1 MGNWKKALAEA
12 YQAPPP
18 EGRLSFIRSLGPQKT
33 ALFDFVRGQIGYIH
47 KGIWFISAIIT
58 AVSLFFF
65 RVMPR
70 DLMWV
75 VSALTPA
82 LALAAVC
89 ESGRSE
95 WYGMAE
101 LELATRFSLRSVVL
115 ARLIILALVNGA
127 LLGLL
132 AGLGAW
138 RGEVRLLAAG
148 LYILA
153 PFLLTANLSLWVL
166 RSYPGREGG
175 YVCGGIA
182 LAVSVSVLLSRE
194 TLALYWAERY
204 LPVWAAGALALS
216 LGLVRQYQ
224 KQMKRMEEL
233 SWN

>member
-1 MGNWKKALAEA
+1 MNNWKRELVKA
-12 YQAPPP
+12 YGAPPP
-18 EGRLSFIRSLGPQKT
+18 KGKLPFIRSLGLQKT
-33 ALFDFVRGQIGYIH
+33 SLFGFLLGQTGYIRRR
-47 KGIWFISAIIT
+47 IWCLSTIIA
-58 AVSLFFF
+58 AVSLFFS
-65 RVMPR
+65 RAMPR

-75 VSALTPA
+75 ISALTPA

-132 AGLGAW
+132 AALGAW
-138 RGEVRLLAAG
+138 RGEVRPLAAG
-148 LYILA
+148 MYLLV

-166 RSYPGREGG
+166 RSYPGRESG

-182 LAVSVSVLLSRE
+182 LMVSVSVLLSRE
-194 TLALYWAERY
+194 NLAPYFRERY
-204 LPVWAAGALALS
+204 LPLWAAGTLALS
-216 LGLVRQYQ
+216 LGLVWQYQ

-233 SWN
+233 VWN